1 MVAVKAAAA
10 ESFTAKPDPAVFCFV
25 IYGPD
30 TGLVAERAA
39 HLARSAVEDPDD
51 AFALVKIDGDDIAPD
66 PERLLDEA
74 HTVPLFGGR
83 RAIWIRTG
91 SRPVHAAVEK
101 LLAGPV
107 PDARVVIETG
117 DLKKNAP
124 LRALAEKSAKAAA
137 IPCYSDNAAAIGRLV
152 ERELAEAGLSLD
164 RDAREALLSSLGADR
179 LATRQEI
186 GKLALYALGEERVTL
201 SHVDAVIAES
211 SAIALDDAVDAVFA
225 GNLEALERGVTRL
238 DAAGT
243 PASAALAAAL
253 RHALQLHK
261 ARGALDRGAPGGIE
275 RVWPNL
281 HFRRKDAV
289 EAALARWPM
298 PRLDAA
304 IQRLANAV
312 LEGRRSGAFGEI
324 IARRTLAAV
333 ASEARRR

>member
-10 ESFTAKPDPAVFCFV
+10 ESFTAKPDPAVFCFL

-30 TGLVAERAA
+30 SGLVAERAA
-39 HLARSAVEDPDD
+39 HLAKSAVDDPND
-51 AFALVKIDGDDIAPD
+51 AFALVKIDGDDIASD

-74 HTVPLFGGR
+74 HTVALFGGR
-83 RAIWIRTG
+83 RAIWIRAGT
-91 SRPVHAAVEK
+91 RPIHAAVEK
-101 LLAGPV
+101 LLAGPA
-107 PDARVVIETG
+107 PDARIVIESG
-117 DLKKNAP
+117 DLRKNAP
-124 LRALAEKSAKAAA
+124 IRAITEKSPKAAA
-137 IPCYSDNAAAIGRLV
+137 IPCYSDSAAAIGRLI
-152 ERELAEAGLSLD
+152 ERELAEAGLVID
-164 RDAREALLSSLGADR
+164 RDARDALLASLGADR

-186 GKLALYALGEERVTL
+186 GKLALYALGEERVNL
-201 SHVDAVIAES
+201 DHVDAVVAES
-211 SAIALDDAVDAVFA
+211 SVIALDDAVDAVFA
-225 GNLEALERGVTRL
+225 GNLDALERGVTKL
-238 DAAGT
+238 DAGGT

-253 RHALQLHK
+253 RHALQMHK
-261 ARGALDRGAPGGIE
+261 ARGAMDRGAGGGID

-289 EAALARWPM
+289 ESALARWPL

-304 IQRLANAV
+304 IQRLANAI